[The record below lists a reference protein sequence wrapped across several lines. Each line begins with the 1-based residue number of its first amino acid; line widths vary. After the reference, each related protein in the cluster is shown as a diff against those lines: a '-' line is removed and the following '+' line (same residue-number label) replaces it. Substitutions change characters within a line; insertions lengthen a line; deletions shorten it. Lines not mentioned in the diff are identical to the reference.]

1 MNLAPR
7 ILRVETGFIPEASRQ
22 ADALDYQVYAH
33 VPRIWR
39 RLEEKLRLDLY
50 LSLRA
55 KSMSKDFDIIWA
67 GSEKVAIPLSFLRL
81 KKPLVVIAHHLESAP
96 KARLARATGIAKKW
110 AGIGYL
116 SQESYNFLAKDLGV
130 PEDRLFQY
138 ESAKYLRKVL
148 PSDTPGD
155 GPILSAGVAKRDYL
169 TLLRA
174 LEGLPGCETE
184 LFVSSKFGDKLAGQ
198 VHHTIPDWIHFMGYL
213 PEVELLKHYQKARF
227 VVVPLERTNH
237 NGAGINVVLEAA
249 AFGKAV
255 IATHTGG
262 MPTFVKHGETG
273 MLVPPSDVQAL
284 RQAIQQLWEQPV
296 LAHQMGLAGRRYI
309 EANYDPEVV
318 DANIITYLNRVYTQS
333 RAESREHSK

>member
-1 MNLAPR
+1 
-7 ILRVETGFIPEASRQ
+7 
-22 ADALDYQVYAH
+22 
-33 VPRIWR
+33 
-39 RLEEKLRLDLY
+39 
-50 LSLRA
+50 
-55 KSMSKDFDIIWA
+55 
-67 GSEKVAIPLSFLRL
+67 
-81 KKPLVVIAHHLESAP
+81 
-96 KARLARATGIAKKW
+96 
-110 AGIGYL
+110 
-116 SQESYNFLAKDLGV
+116 
-130 PEDRLFQY
+130 
-138 ESAKYLRKVL
+138 
-148 PSDTPGD
+148 
-155 GPILSAGVAKRDYL
+155 
-169 TLLRA
+169 
-174 LEGLPGCETE
+174 
-184 LFVSSKFGDKLAGQ
+184 
-198 VHHTIPDWIHFMGYL
+198 MGYL
-213 PEVELLKHYQKARF
+213 PEEELLKHYQKARF

-318 DANIITYLNRVYTQS
+318 DANIAAYLNRIYTQS